1 LQTQQKKY
9 ESVAYILDFKL
20 NSESLTIKGKR
31 GTIIQ
36 AIGGDY
42 FMLLE
47 LLGIPG
53 VNYVILEKLNIS
65 KERREKVLS
74 VLGKLKYESLTS
86 IAKNTLPQ
94 AVETIVRENEQKFV
108 NFFNNAMPVTP
119 RLNSLELIP
128 GIGKTLMNVILKEKE
143 KKPFTS
149 FKDIEERVGLKDPAK
164 KITERILEELKGN
177 QQIYLFVKQFKE

>member
-9 ESVAYILDFKL
+9 ESVAYVLDFKP

-31 GTIIQ
+31 GTIVQ
-36 AIGGDY
+36 AIGKDY

-53 VNYVILEKLNIS
+53 ANFVILEKVNIS
-65 KERREKVLS
+65 KDKREKVLS
-74 VLGKLKYESLTS
+74 VLGKLKYENLSS
-86 IAKNTLPQ
+86 IAKNALPQ
-94 AVETIVRENEQKFV
+94 AVETIVLESEQRFV
-108 NFFNNAMPVTP
+108 NFFNAAMPVTP

-128 GIGKTLMNVILKEKE
+128 GIGKTLMNIIIKEKE
-143 KKPFTS
+143 KRPFTS
-149 FKDIEERVGLKDPAK
+149 FKDIEDRVGLKDPAK
-164 KITERILEELKGN
+164 KIAERILEELKGN

>member
-9 ESVAYILDFKL
+9 ESVAYVLDFKL

-65 KERREKVLS
+65 KDRREKVLS
-74 VLGKLKYESLTS
+74 VLGKLKYENLSS
-86 IAKNTLPQ
+86 IAKNALPQ
-94 AVETIVRENEQKFV
+94 AVETIVIENEQRFV
-108 NFFNNAMPVTP
+108 NFFNTAMPVTP

-128 GIGKTLMNVILKEKE
+128 GIGKTLMSIILKEKE

-149 FKDIEERVGLKDPAK
+149 FKDIEERVGLKEPAK
-164 KITERILEELKGN
+164 KIAERILEELKGN
-177 QQIYLFVKQFKE
+177 QQIYLFVKQFKD